1 KCVALSVARNVAA
14 IRSSTVHRVPRLRQP
29 ANCSFPFRAGSESKP
44 PVPPDPGKRSAAPKP
59 MQQLQRD
66 PRLFQETRSANGGER
81 TIRPDQ
87 QALLAPD
94 RPRRTLHSAR
104 KVAIRDKGSGCLR
117 AEAPSAATSASPY
130 IL

>member
-1 KCVALSVARNVAA
+1 
-14 IRSSTVHRVPRLRQP
+14 
-29 ANCSFPFRAGSESKP
+29 
-44 PVPPDPGKRSAAPKP
+44 
-59 MQQLQRD
+59 QRD
-66 PRLFQETRSANGGER
+66 ARLYQETRTANGGER

-117 AEAPSAATSASPY
+117 AEAPSAATSASPS
-130 IL
+130 ILCRRPSHRPLPDFQTRRSQSFRIFAREQLRLGAWF